1 MSLSSETLFF
11 SAFPRKLLGNNIC
24 SNRTHLCGFSY
35 LGVLVGG
42 AFYGCWS
49 LINWKILCVVI
60 CENKDT
66 LLQDVLFKRRVPRRN
81 FSFLVDSGCTS
92 YALQLLKYSTT
103 HLKGERS
110 TDDKN
115 WYVYAVTSLSCG
127 LGLQNDL
134 CIHQLTSSLMT
145 LVKEPVINSAS
156 DSCRGA
162 HYGCTVAWI

>member
-1 MSLSSETLFF
+1 MSLSSETLIF
-11 SAFPRKLLGNNIC
+11 SAFRRKLLSNNIC

-35 LGVLVGG
+35 LGVLVGD
-42 AFYGCWS
+42 AFYGCWT
-49 LINWKILCVVI
+49 LINWNILYVAI

-66 LLQDVLFKRRVPRRN
+66 LLQEVLFRRSRN
-81 FSFLVDSGCTS
+81 FSFLVNSGCTS

-110 TDDKN
+110 IDDKN
-115 WYVYAVTSLSCG
+115 CIVYAVTSVSCG

-145 LVKEPVINSAS
+145 SVKEPVINS
-156 DSCRGA
+156 
-162 HYGCTVAWI
+162 T